1 MPHSVLLFY
10 YYDIIW
16 WNLCVFLIRLY
27 MFSCSEQL
35 SPIHGFAQLYLI
47 IFLNLVLVS
56 ALRDYLLKSFF
67 SFRYCFIFFFHFMC
81 LYAIWK
87 FAYKKILKHF
97 GHAECNVHSKQRA
110 YDEQLGFI
118 IGQFFFWI
126 CSFILSLCI
135 K

>member
-16 WNLCVFLIRLY
+16 WNLCVFSICPY

-35 SPIHGFAQLYLI
+35 SPIHGFAQLYLT

-67 SFRYCFIFFFHFMC
+67 SFRYCFIFFYFMC

-87 FAYKKILKHF
+87 FSYKKILKYF
-97 GHAECNVHSKQRA
+97 GHAACNVHFAFQIENIRWTAWIYYWIVFFAFVRSFSA
-110 YDEQLGFI
+110 YV
-118 IGQFFFWI
+118 
-126 CSFILSLCI
+126 
-135 K
+135 